1 MKIIVKDNYSEMSK
15 LAASVIADLV
25 RKKPDCVLGLATGA
39 TPIGTYHELARLH
52 KEEGLDFSAV
62 TTFNLDEYLG
72 ISMDLTLPY
81 EMDQSYARF
90 MHEELFKKI
99 NIKKKNAHVP
109 YGLATDPDKYC
120 KEYEKMIADAGGLD
134 LQLLGIGGDGH
145 IGFNEP
151 GSSFDSR
158 TRVEHLNQK
167 SIDDNYEAFYK
178 KAGVSKEEMPKKA
191 ITMGVATIMEA
202 KSLLMIVSGIGKA
215 DIIQKALE
223 GPVTTQITASAIQ
236 IFKRDVTVILDKP
249 AASKLKK
256 L

>member
-52 KEEGLDFSAV
+52 KEEGLDFSKV
-62 TTFNLDEYLG
+62 RTFNLDEYLG

-99 NIKKKNAHVP
+99 NIKKENAHVP

>member
-52 KEEGLDFSAV
+52 KEEGLDFSKV

-72 ISMDLTLPY
+72 ISIDLTLPY

-90 MHEELFKKI
+90 MYEELFKKI
-99 NIKKKNAHVP
+99 NIKKENAHVP

-158 TRVEHLNQK
+158 TRVEYLNQK

>member
-52 KEEGLDFSAV
+52 KEEGLDFSKV
-62 TTFNLDEYLG
+62 RTFNLDEYLG

-90 MHEELFKKI
+90 MYEELFKKI
-99 NIKKKNAHVP
+99 NIKKENAHVP

-236 IFKRDVTVILDKP
+236 TFKRDVTVILDKP

>member
-1 MKIIVKDNYSEMSK
+1 MKIIVKDNNSEMSK
-15 LAASVIADLV
+15 WAASVIADLV
-25 RKKPDCVLGLATGA
+25 RKKPDCVLRLSTGA

-99 NIKKKNAHVP
+99 NIKKKNTHVP